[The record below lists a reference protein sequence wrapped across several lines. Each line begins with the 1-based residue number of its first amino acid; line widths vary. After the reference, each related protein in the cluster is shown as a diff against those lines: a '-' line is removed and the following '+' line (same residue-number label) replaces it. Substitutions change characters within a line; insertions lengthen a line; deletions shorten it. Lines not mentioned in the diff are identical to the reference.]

1 MTDASGPA
9 DAQAEPSGPERSGAE
24 PTGAETSA
32 EASLARRPATPLW
45 LAVTIAVLFGV
56 LYAYDVWE
64 AVGNLVGLNLQAS
77 SLGITLTGLGVTLL
91 VVALVVPFVVF
102 GLAFWLGRR
111 RGPIPQV
118 ALFLV
123 GYALV
128 QALTLDL
135 TALFDLG
142 GLDFA

>member
-1 MTDASGPA
+1 MTDASVPA
-9 DAQAEPSGPERSGAE
+9 HAQDERASAD
-24 PTGAETSA
+24 TGAAAPRLTQ
-32 EASLARRPATPLW
+32 RPATPLW

-64 AVGNLVGLNLQAS
+64 AVGNLVGLNVQAS

-102 GLAFWLGRR
+102 GLAFWLGRH
-111 RGPIPQV
+111 RGPIPQM

-128 QALTLDL
+128 QALTFDL
-135 TALFDLG
+135 TSFFDLG
-142 GLDFA
+142 GLDFS

>member
-1 MTDASGPA
+1 MTEASVPA
-9 DAQAEPSGPERSGAE
+9 DAG
-24 PTGAETSA
+24 A
-32 EASLARRPATPLW
+32 EASTDTADAGPATRSATPLW

-64 AVGNLVGLNLQAS
+64 AVGNLVGLNVQAS
-77 SLGITLTGLGVTLL
+77 SLGISLTGLGVTLL
-91 VVALVVPFVVF
+91 VIALIVPLVVF
-102 GLAFWLGRR
+102 GLAFWLARN
-111 RGPIPQV
+111 RGPLQQV
-118 ALFLV
+118 VLFLV